1 MQIVQDVTPPEFGR
15 LLGKKL
21 VLSRPY
27 FCSPAKK
34 KTAGESTIKLS
45 SMNRAKASFLL
56 FQMGCKQRND
66 KKIADVTLS
75 RPRCCV

>member
-27 FCSPAKK
+27 LNRFEIISKNVK
-34 KTAGESTIKLS
+34 DVHVQNQENIK
-45 SMNRAKASFLL
+45 
-56 FQMGCKQRND
+56 D
-66 KKIADVTLS
+66 S
-75 RPRCCV
+75 RMQKL